1 MTKYIFKRI
10 LIAIGVLFGV
20 SLIIFSLV
28 HMQPGNPY
36 TSMIDPT
43 VPPEVIKEMLTK
55 IGYYDP
61 IHIKY
66 IKWISRALRGD
77 LGYSIQYGQPVLQVI
92 NSRIWNTVLL
102 SSFALIISTILGI
115 IIGIIS
121 AIKKN
126 TLFDYVTTVFSFIGI
141 SIPAFFFGLLLI
153 KIFAFDF
160 PIFPVSGMKTLG
172 EDYTGIKNALD
183 VLKHMILPGLVL
195 ALLQSAAFVR
205 YTRSSMLEVLDKD
218 YIRTAKAKGLTKKKS
233 ILKHGVKNA
242 LIPLVTII
250 CMQIPFI
257 FSGALLTE
265 TIFVWPGIGRLNYDA
280 VLNRDYPLI
289 MGILM
294 ILSIIILLSNLLADI
309 LYAVIDPRIKYK

>member
-160 PIFPVSGMKTLG
+160 PILPVSGMKTLG

-205 YTRSSMLEVLDKD
+205 YTRSSMLEILDKD

-309 LYAVIDPRIKYK
+309 LYAAIDPRIKYK

>member
-20 SLIIFSLV
+20 SVIIFSLV

-205 YTRSSMLEVLDKD
+205 YTRSSMLEILDKD

-309 LYAVIDPRIKYK
+309 LYAAIDPRIKYK

>member
-20 SLIIFSLV
+20 SVIIFSLV

-160 PIFPVSGMKTLG
+160 PILPVSGMKTLG

-218 YIRTAKAKGLTKKKS
+218 YIRTARAKGLTKKKS

>member
-160 PIFPVSGMKTLG
+160 PILPVSGMKTLG

-218 YIRTAKAKGLTKKKS
+218 YIRTARAKGLTKKKS

>member
-205 YTRSSMLEVLDKD
+205 YTRSSMLEILDKD

-309 LYAVIDPRIKYK
+309 LYAAIDPRIKYK

>member
-205 YTRSSMLEVLDKD
+205 YTRSSMLEILDKD

>member
-20 SLIIFSLV
+20 SVIIFSLV

-102 SSFALIISTILGI
+102 SSFALIISTVLGI

-160 PIFPVSGMKTLG
+160 PILPVSGMKTLG